1 MRGENRIFAL
11 LKRRIRHVE
20 LFCNRLPLLCNL
32 KPVGL
37 LVRATGLS
45 RPMTAF
51 IRLSAAHLGRCF
63 TRLGHHVHRRR
74 SVPS

>member
-37 LVRATGLS
+37 LVRVTAEPPHDGIHPPFGGTS
-45 RPMTAF
+45 RQMF
-51 IRLSAAHLGRCF
+51 H
-63 TRLGHHVHRRR
+63 
-74 SVPS
+74 